1 MGGAQCGRP
10 VKWIGSRSEA
20 LLGDNHGRDQVV
32 DAELALDGA
41 GKILAVRAHA
51 LHGVGSY
58 IASAAVAPLLY
69 RCAGAG
75 VYDVRTLW
83 LTTKAVFTHTTPLS
97 VYRGAGRP
105 EGIYLIERL
114 IEEAAAKI
122 GQAAGRDPARNFIA
136 PEKMPYATATD
147 AVYDSGEFER
157 LMNECMALADWK
169 GYRARQ
175 ALSKRNSCADAR

>member
-1 MGGAQCGRP
+1 MRTQVAGYVLGLPEVSLRVIAPDVGGGFGVKADAYPEDALVLWAARKCGRP

-69 RCAGAG
+69 SLRYAPG

-97 VYRGAGRP
+97 VYRG
-105 EGIYLIERL
+105 
-114 IEEAAAKI
+114 
-122 GQAAGRDPARNFIA
+122 PAVPRASISS
-136 PEKMPYATATD
+136 
-147 AVYDSGEFER
+147 SG
-157 LMNECMALADWK
+157 
-169 GYRARQ
+169 
-175 ALSKRNSCADAR
+175 